1 MLHYFFDYPVTREG
15 VLDQAKYDLKMMRFS
30 KLKIGAYPNIIDD
43 HCGQYPTIFI
53 SFKDIKEKNYDDVMS
68 RIGGLIQEVYSKHNY
83 LLHSSQ
89 IDDTEK
95 NKFTKYLQEEIN
107 KKYIC
112 ESLRFL
118 SSLLHTHF
126 DRKVVILID
135 EYDTP
140 MNDWYVHALSK
151 QNTSEGEALLQQI
164 LDLFRGILGAALKDN
179 SSLERAAITG
189 ILRIAKSSLFSGLNN
204 IREDCLL
211 DKRYAPH
218 FGFTED
224 EVRGLLKECDRTETD
239 MEDVKQWYNGYTIGG
254 ITIYNPWSIVN
265 YVDEHEL
272 KGHWAGTAGTELLE
286 KALILDDF
294 QEELQTLIEGGTVSM
309 IADPKMVFADI
320 QSSAEALYN
329 LLLFSGY
336 LTPTFISVQDDG
348 TSYKCQLKI
357 PNHEIKGIFSRSV
370 KKWLTGKLQVKSEDY
385 ERFLETLLK
394 GDYDLFIEKL
404 RTYMTT
410 AFSFYSTGPKNGELF
425 YNGFMLGLMAS
436 LSTYYVI
443 ETEKESGLGRI
454 DMVLIPKPTSW
465 YKKAFLLEFKRV
477 AKEENLKAAAEAALA
492 QIQDKKY
499 RDKVTGYDV
508 VSIGFAFCGKEVEM
522 VVGG

>member
-1 MLHYFFDYPVTREG
+1 MTKRKFSIGNSFFDHHLSRNSILVDKTLLIKEILEDNSDVILITRPRRWGKTLNLSMLHYFFDYPVTRDG
-15 VLDQAKYDLKMMRFS
+15 VLDQEKYALKKERFS

-43 HCGQYPTIFI
+43 HCGKYPTLFI
-53 SFKDIKEKNYDDVMS
+53 SFKDIKEKNYDDLLS
-68 RIGGLIQEVYSKHNY
+68 DIRGLISKVYSKHKY
-83 LLHSSQ
+83 LLRSPQ
-89 IDDTEK
+89 IDETDK
-95 NKFTKYLQEEIN
+95 AQFKKYLDRTIEKSEIQ
-107 KKYIC
+107 

-151 QNTSEGEALLQQI
+151 ENTAEGVELLQQI

-211 DKRYAPH
+211 NKRYAPH
-218 FGFTED
+218 FGFTEE
-224 EVRGLLKECDRTETD
+224 EVRGLLQECDRTETD

-272 KGHWAGTAGTELLE
+272 QGYWTGTASTELLE
-286 KALILDDF
+286 QALILDDF

-320 QSSAEALYN
+320 QASSEALYN

-336 LTPTFISVQDDG
+336 LTVVEVEFGKGG
-348 TSYKCQLKI
+348 TYNCILRI
-357 PNHEIKGIFSRSV
+357 PNKEI
-370 KKWLTGKLQVKSEDY
+370 
-385 ERFLETLLK
+385 LEIL
-394 GDYDLFIEKL
+394 
-404 RTYMTT
+404 
-410 AFSFYSTGPKNGELF
+410 
-425 YNGFMLGLMAS
+425 
-436 LSTYYVI
+436 
-443 ETEKESGLGRI
+443 
-454 DMVLIPKPTSW
+454 
-465 YKKAFLLEFKRV
+465 
-477 AKEENLKAAAEAALA
+477 
-492 QIQDKKY
+492 
-499 RDKVTGYDV
+499 
-508 VSIGFAFCGKEVEM
+508 
-522 VVGG
+522 